1 MEAKLE
7 SFQSQ
12 LNAEGDWATILS
24 VGEQQKL
31 MLARVFVHRPSL
43 VFLDESTSGVPE
55 EDEEAI
61 YRHLIRNNI
70 QIVSVAHRNN
80 LRKFHSRFLELK
92 PNGRFDLSSTSD

>member
-1 MEAKLE
+1 MKLE
-7 SFQSQ
+7 SFQSR
-12 LNAEGDWATILS
+12 LKAEGDWASILS

-31 MLARVFVHRPSL
+31 MLARIFVHRPAL

-61 YRHLIRNNI
+61 YRHLTQDDV
-70 QIVSVAHRNN
+70 QIVSVAHRSN

-92 PNGRFDLSSTSD
+92 PKGCFDLSSISD